1 MSIAKEAIH
10 IPRQESISLGI
21 IAAGWLARNDPALST
36 FDVSK
41 ALVDSILASHQEG
54 LLIDTLQRLDA
65 LRTIRAFSRQRIGIA
80 ESVTTRLPASVALHN
95 SEIWWNDLRLGTL
108 KTLFLHML
116 PQEVQAR
123 LSYETFLYRFL
134 SWLERQCGTP
144 ILETEIS
151 NSLVT
156 LFIPDGVPVPDIVGE
171 WQCFVIHAFS
181 TSELQK
187 TFVLLLNSIPLTS
200 KGFSVP
206 DMPVVTRGQAD
217 ILIALFYAI
226 LQNIASRL
234 KRYEQEVQ
242 DETTQTDINQPGSK
256 EQIAVANKV
265 KKRKEQLEKQH
276 SNYDQA
282 LSQMR
287 VIFEQLRLSDAQRF
301 QQIRRLADLY
311 TPIAMRQLNA
321 RKDIMEKAVIRTEEL
336 LLMPPNAFFII
347 PPLLSYEASTYM
359 MRDAGDAARG
369 VCYACGRAI
378 PTTPRKE
385 KKEAYTANKLILR
398 SPSQTLQGH
407 LSQVQPEVCPVCAV
421 LALACPIKMTD
432 TGLVISLYEDIQS
445 NTRYLYEHRLRMLT
459 TGEQNT
465 AAGRYLMI
473 PCNEKGPK
481 GKPLIE
487 RIGGLEYALLKVA
500 SIFTADVLT
509 RFGVEAMFGSDA
521 MLLKRRYLVAL
532 RYLLDAF
539 TIRIDA
545 LTDNQHYGAVA
556 DAIRYVEHDH
566 LIFAIYRL
574 LVGVQQQSTYSNVQR
589 ALLEDGLRAYK
600 KGLHMDEETKLKERF
615 CHIAGL
621 TGVLYAFV
629 SRMRSELTKPS
640 QGSAGT
646 GVSTPEDIK
655 QRDRELKKLIEQV
668 DNPNRFTYESAG
680 SLPGQLA
687 QLWRTQQTHFIYDE
701 ARKLLKEAE
710 IDVSQRETVTSQEE
724 RTLKL
729 YYDDIN
735 KLYALLYGKYYT
747 TEKAQRDF
755 AYELKLSMYSRF
767 PDLRPGNQ

>member
-10 IPRQESISLGI
+10 IHRQGSIPLGI
-21 IAAGWLARNDPALST
+21 IAAGWLAKNDATLST
-36 FDVSK
+36 FDISK
-41 ALVDSILASHQEG
+41 VLVDGILASHQDNF
-54 LLIDTLQRLDA
+54 LISTLQRLDA
-65 LRTIRAFSRQRIGIA
+65 LRTIRAFSRQRSGNA
-80 ESVTTRLPASVALHN
+80 ENVTPRLPDSVILRN
-95 SEIWWNDLRLGTL
+95 SEIWWNDLPLGTL
-108 KTLFLHML
+108 KTLFLHIL
-116 PQEVQAR
+116 PQEAQAR

-134 SWLERQCGTP
+134 SWLERHCGTP

-156 LFIPDGVPVPDIVGE
+156 IFIPDGVTVPDIVTE
-171 WQCFVIHAFS
+171 WQRFVIHAFS
-181 TSELQK
+181 ASELQK

-206 DMPVVTRGQAD
+206 DMPVVTRDQTD

-226 LQNIASRL
+226 LQNIGSRL
-234 KRYEQEVQ
+234 KRYEQEMQ
-242 DETTQTDINQPGSK
+242 DETTHTDINQPSSK

-276 SNYDQA
+276 NNYDQA
-282 LSQMR
+282 LSQMSA
-287 VIFEQLRLSDAQRF
+287 IFEQLRLKDAKRF
-301 QQIRRLADLY
+301 QHIQALARVY
-311 TPIAMRQLNA
+311 TPIATGQLNA
-321 RKDIMEKAVIRTEEL
+321 RKDIIEKAVTRTKEL
-336 LLMPPNAFFII
+336 LLVPSNAYFAI

-359 MRDAGDAARG
+359 VRYAGDAASG
-369 VCYACGRAI
+369 VCYACGRVI

-407 LSQVQPEVCPVCAV
+407 VSQVQPEVCPVCAV

-432 TGLVISLYEDIQS
+432 TGLVISLYEEDIQRK
-445 NTRYLYEHRLRMLT
+445 TRYLYEHRLRMLT

-481 GKPLIE
+481 RKPLIE
-487 RIGGLEYALLKVA
+487 RMGGLEYALLKVA

-509 RFGVEAMFGSDA
+509 RFRVEAMFGSDA
-521 MLLKRRYLVAL
+521 ILLKRRYLVAL

-539 TIRIDA
+539 TIRLDV

-556 DAIRYVEHDH
+556 DAVRYVEHDH

-589 ALLEDGLRAYK
+589 TLLEDGLTAYK
-600 KGLHMDEETKLKERF
+600 KGLHMDEEIKLEQRF

-621 TGVLYAFV
+621 TGVLFAFV
-629 SRMRSELTKPS
+629 SRMRSELTKAS

-646 GVSTPEDIK
+646 GGITPEDIK
-655 QRDRELKKLIEQV
+655 RELKKLIEQV
-668 DNPNRFTYESAG
+668 DNPNRFTYEAADR
-680 SLPGQLA
+680 LPGQLA
-687 QLWRTQQTHFIYDE
+687 QLWRTQQTHFIYDQ
-701 ARKLLKEAE
+701 ARKLLQEAE
-710 IDVSQRETVTSQEE
+710 IDVSQRETLASQEE
-724 RTLKL
+724 FTLKL
-729 YYDDIN
+729 YYDDLN

-747 TEKAQRDF
+747 TEKTRRDF
-755 AYELKLSMYSRF
+755 DYELKLSLYSRF

>member
-10 IPRQESISLGI
+10 IPRQESIPLGI
-21 IAAGWLARNDPALST
+21 VAAGWFAKNDPALST

-54 LLIDTLQRLDA
+54 LLVDTLQRLDA
-65 LRTIRAFSRQRIGIA
+65 LRTIRAFSRQRTGIA
-80 ESVTTRLPASVALHN
+80 GSATARLLASVTLRN
-95 SEIWWNDLRLGTL
+95 SEIWWNDLSLGTL
-108 KTLFLHML
+108 KTLFLNIL
-116 PQEVQAR
+116 PQEAQAR
-123 LSYETFLYRFL
+123 MAYETFHYRFL
-134 SWLERQCGTP
+134 SWLERHCGTP

-151 NSLVT
+151 SSLVT
-156 LFIPDGVPVPDIVGE
+156 LFIPDGVPVPDIVIE
-171 WQCFVIHAFS
+171 WQRFVVHAFS
-181 TSELQK
+181 ASELQK

-206 DMPVVTRGQAD
+206 DMPLVTQDQAD
-217 ILIALFYAI
+217 ILVALYYAI
-226 LQNIASRL
+226 LRNIASRL

-242 DETTQTDINQPGSK
+242 EETTHFDINQAGSK
-256 EQIAVANKV
+256 EQIAAANRI

-276 SNYDQA
+276 NNYDQA
-282 LSQMR
+282 LSQMSA
-287 VIFEQLRLSDAQRF
+287 VFEQLQLKDAKRF
-301 QQIRRLADLY
+301 QQIQALARVY
-311 TPIAMRQLNA
+311 TPIATRQLNA
-321 RKDIMEKAVIRTEEL
+321 RKDIMEKAVTRSKEL
-336 LLMPPNAFFII
+336 LLIPPHAYFTI

-359 MRDAGDAARG
+359 MRDAGDAASG
-369 VCYACGRAI
+369 VCYACGRVI

-432 TGLVISLYEDIQS
+432 TGLVISLYEDIQKK
-445 NTRYLYEHRLRMLT
+445 TRYLYEHRLRMLT

-473 PCNEKGPK
+473 PCSEKGPK

-500 SIFTADVLT
+500 SIFTSDVLT

-521 MLLKRRYLVAL
+521 MLLKRRHLVAL

-539 TIRIDA
+539 TIRLDTLI
-545 LTDNQHYGAVA
+545 DNQHYGAVA
-556 DAIRYVEHDH
+556 DAVRYVEHDR
-566 LIFAIYRL
+566 LIFAVYRL
-574 LVGVQQQSTYSNVQR
+574 LVGIQQQSTYSNVQR
-589 ALLEDGLRAYK
+589 ALLEDGLTAYK
-600 KGLHMDEETKLKERF
+600 KGLHMDEEIKLEQRF

-621 TGVLYAFV
+621 TGVLFAFV

-646 GVSTPEDIK
+646 GGITPDEIK
-655 QRDRELKKLIEQV
+655 RRDRELKKLIEQV

-701 ARKLLKEAE
+701 AKRLLQEAE
-710 IDVSQRETVTSQEE
+710 IDVSQRETLTSQEE
-724 RTLKL
+724 RSLKF

-735 KLYALLYGKYYT
+735 KFYALLYGKYYT